1 MRFDELLAA
10 NQTIVADGGM
20 GTMLIGMGLPHGSA
34 TEVWNVEQPDKVRSV
49 HREYIRS
56 GAQIILTNS
65 FGGSLHRLEANGIA
79 ERCAELNENAA
90 RLARLE
96 ADSADHAVV
105 VGGSIGPL
113 GAFFEPI
120 GLLTEETAI
129 EMFAPQISALVA
141 GGVDVLWIETMS
153 DLQEVRAAAAAC
165 RRAAP
170 QMPFVVTMTFDKNG
184 RTMFGVTPEQAARE
198 VTAMGAVAFGANC
211 GNGTAEVEAV
221 ISKMHAAQPDSVL
234 IAKANVGLPRMVE
247 GRAVYDSPPE
257 MMGSYARSVRDK
269 GARIIGLCCGSTP
282 AHIAAVRAALDL
294 ASESQ

>member
-1 MRFDELLAA
+1 MRFDELLSTHP
-10 NQTIVADGGM
+10 TIIADGGM
-20 GTMLIGMGLPHGSA
+20 GTMLIGMGLPLGSA
-34 TEVWNVEQPDKVRSV
+34 TELWNVEQPDKVRSV
-49 HREYIRS
+49 HRAYIQS

-79 ERCAELNENAA
+79 DRCAELNENAA

-105 VGGSIGPL
+105 VGGSLGPL

-120 GLLTEETAI
+120 GTLTADMAI

-165 RRAAP
+165 QRVAP
-170 QMPFVVTMTFDKNG
+170 QIPLVATMTFDKNG
-184 RTMFGVTPEQAARE
+184 RTMFGVTPEQAGRE
-198 VTAMGAVAFGANC
+198 ITEMGAAAFGANC

-247 GRAVYDSPPE
+247 GRTVYDSPPE
-257 MMGSYARSVRDK
+257 MMGSYARSVREK

-282 AHIAAVRAALDL
+282 AHIAAVRAAL
-294 ASESQ
+294 APAGESR

>member
-1 MRFDELLAA
+1 
-10 NQTIVADGGM
+10 
-20 GTMLIGMGLPHGSA
+20 MGLPHGSA
-34 TEVWNVEQPDKVRSV
+34 TELWNVEQPDKVRSV
-49 HREYIRS
+49 HREYIKG

-65 FGGSLHRLEANGIA
+65 FGGSLHRLDANGIA
-79 ERCAELNENAA
+79 DRCAELNESAA

-96 ADSADHAVV
+96 ADSADQAVV
-105 VGGSIGPL
+105 VGGSLGPL

-120 GLLTEETAI
+120 GPLTEDTAI

-153 DLQEVRAAAAAC
+153 DLQEVRAAATAC
-165 RRAAP
+165 RRIAP
-170 QMPFVVTMTFDKNG
+170 QVPFTVTMTFDKNG

-198 VTAMGAVAFGANC
+198 ISGMGAAAFGANC

-221 ISKMHAAQPDSVL
+221 ISKMHAVQPDSIL

-257 MMGSYARSVRDK
+257 MMASYARSVREK

-282 AHIAAVRAALDL
+282 AHIAAVRAAL
-294 ASESQ
+294 ESADESR